1 MEFKVGD
8 RVRHVDDGDGSI
20 GDGKV
25 VRVGRSMVT
34 VDWFNDSLDRKIPR
48 DDIELVEDQPNRTNY
63 EQDAVDP
70 GHYKFPGG
78 AEVIDITRHLG
89 FLEGNV
95 IKYVARAGR
104 KSDRLSDLLK
114 ARRYLDW
121 AIENEGTK

>member
-1 MEFKVGD
+1 MEIKEGD
-8 RVRHVDDGDGSI
+8 RVRHVEDGDGSF
-20 GDGKV
+20 GEGEV
-25 VRVGRSMVT
+25 VRTGRNKVH
-34 VDWFNDSLDRKIPR
+34 VDWFNDSLDRKVPSE
-48 DDIELVEDQPNRTNY
+48 DLELVEDQPNRTIY

-121 AIENEGTK
+121 AIENEESK